1 MRPTRRCAAS
11 GFEKSD
17 ASHRSVTCHRVRC
30 DAATLTRRQ
39 RWRGWRGHRQ
49 PPVPA
54 NYRHVG
60 AIKGD
65 PALVCK
71 MRQDGTDSSWRAYDC
86 DGNELT
92 VTMAGYR

>member
-1 MRPTRRCAAS
+1 
-11 GFEKSD
+11 
-17 ASHRSVTCHRVRC
+17 
-30 DAATLTRRQ
+30 
-39 RWRGWRGHRQ
+39 
-49 PPVPA
+49 
-54 NYRHVG
+54 VG

-86 DGNELT
+86 DGNELP